1 MADEETR
8 QSVDLETRIGIE
20 LEEQLPGVEIAM
32 SGLAMLYS
40 LKLLLLDARRHL
52 TEDMRTDPDD
62 NFMLW
67 VEVSQLLAS
76 CRMKNQDL

>member
-32 SGLAMLYS
+32 SGLAVLYS
-40 LKLLLLDARRHL
+40 LKLLLLDARGHL
-52 TEDMRTDPDD
+52 TEDMRPDPDD

-67 VEVSQLLAS
+67 VEVSHFLAS
-76 CRMKNQDL
+76 SRMKIHDL